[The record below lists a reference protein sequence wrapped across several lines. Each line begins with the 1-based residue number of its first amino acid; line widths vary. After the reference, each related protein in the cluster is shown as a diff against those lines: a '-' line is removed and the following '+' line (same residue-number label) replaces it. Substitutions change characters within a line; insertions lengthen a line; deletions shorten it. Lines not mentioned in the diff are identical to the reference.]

1 MQTVRVG
8 FVLGQVGWL
17 GGVNYFRNLLS
28 ALQSFGEQRVQP
40 VVFAGMASDV
50 EAFTGLAE
58 IIRTPMLDR
67 LSPRWALHKLMGKVR
82 PGQDW
87 MSGRLFRQNRI
98 DLVFHFGTNWRCT
111 TVPSLGWIPDF
122 QHLYYPKFFSEKEYL
137 ARDAQFDN
145 ITERCSAL
153 LFSSHDALND
163 LKKKYPRN
171 KKPAHVLQFVSS
183 LCPDLASLPSRDE
196 LARKYRMDEP
206 WFHVPN
212 QFWAHKN
219 HTVIIDALNLLKASG
234 RCPLIVSTGKTDDY
248 RNTEYFPALMRLAD
262 QYGVSDR
269 FLPLGIVP
277 YEDVVALMLY
287 SVAVINPSLFEGW
300 STSVEESKALG
311 KKILLSDIPVHRE
324 QAPARGHYFAPHEA
338 EALAAALLAA
348 SEDHSDAEEDR
359 SFRAA
364 QEQLPLRRREFAH
377 QFEDI
382 CLKTVVDSGGKISR
396 VRQASHQS
404 PA

>member
-1 MQTVRVG
+1 M
-8 FVLGQVGWL
+8 
-17 GGVNYFRNLLS
+17 
-28 ALQSFGEQRVQP
+28 
-40 VVFAGMASDV
+40 
-50 EAFTGLAE
+50 
-58 IIRTPMLDR
+58 
-67 LSPRWALHKLMGKVR
+67 
-82 PGQDW
+82 
-87 MSGRLFRQNRI
+87 
-98 DLVFHFGTNWRCT
+98 
-111 TVPSLGWIPDF
+111 
-122 QHLYYPKFFSEKEYL
+122 
-137 ARDAQFDN
+137 
-145 ITERCSAL
+145 

-171 KKPAHVLQFVSS
+171 RKPAHVLQFVSS
-183 LCPDLASLPSRDE
+183 LCPDIGSVPSRAE
-196 LARKYRMDEP
+196 LAKKYQMDEP

-219 HTVIIDALNLLKASG
+219 HTVIIEALHRLKASG
-234 RCPLIVSTGKTDDY
+234 RCPLVVSTGKTDDY
-248 RNTEYFPALMRLAD
+248 RNTEYFPSLMRLAEK
-262 QYGVSDR
+262 YGVSDR

-324 QAPARGHYFAPHEA
+324 QAPPRGHYFAPHDP
-338 EALAAALLAA
+338 EALSAALLAA
-348 SEDHSDAEEDR
+348 LEQYTEADEDR

-364 QEQLPLRRREFAH
+364 QEQLPLRRLEFAK

-382 CLKTVVDSGGKISR
+382 CSKTVNENGGTVSR
-396 VRQASHQS
+396 VRQPSHQS